1 MEELLHDTIV
11 LDTHG
16 SYVYVGILERIE
28 PDFFVLGD
36 CDAHDLRDSPTT
48 TREQYVLR
56 CREHG
61 VTVNRTRV
69 YVRRQEVVAL
79 SRLEDVVVC

>member
-1 MEELLHDTIV
+1 MEELLQETVV
-11 LDTHG
+11 LDAHG
-16 SYVYVGILERIE
+16 TYVYVGRLTRIE
-28 PDFFVLGD
+28 SDFLVLED

-61 VTVNRTRV
+61 VVVNRRRV
-69 YVRRQEVVAL
+69 YVARQEVVAVSCL
-79 SRLEDVVVC
+79 ADVIVC

>member
-1 MEELLHDTIV
+1 MEELLHEVVV
-11 LDTHG
+11 LDAHG
-16 SYVYVGILERIE
+16 TYVYVGRLARIE
-28 PDFFVLGD
+28 GDFFVLDD

-61 VTVNRTRV
+61 VAVNRAKV
-69 YVRRQEVVAL
+69 FVARQEVVAL
-79 SRLEDVVVC
+79 SRLQDVVVC